1 MVPRGSSRRVR
12 YHPPGFCIQER
23 ANTRP
28 LTTTA
33 QIAMNRWRDREP
45 ARTASNLLSSIAAT
59 TGRESRRVTRA
70 APGRVSVLQLDAH
83 RMALGLAD
91 VPHLVQPRLTP
102 VGGAG
107 LPLVANPLAVWQ
119 RARFERV
126 LGQTDADALQVTM
139 RLLLGAGRDARFEHP
154 DERVVDEQ
162 FVIFRNH
169 LEHVEIVGLRR
180 RRSCPRE

>member
-1 MVPRGSSRRVR
+1 MVPRGSSTRVR

-33 QIAMNRWRDREP
+33 QIAMKRWRDREP
-45 ARTASNLLSSIAAT
+45 ARIASSLRSSITAAI
-59 TGRESRRVTRA
+59 GRENRRLTA
-70 APGRVSVLQLDAH
+70 QALGSSVLQLDAH

-91 VPHLVQPRLTP
+91 VPHLVQARLTP
-102 VGGAG
+102 VGGTG

-119 RARFERV
+119 RARLERV
-126 LGQTDADALQVTM
+126 FGQTHAHALQMTM
-139 RLLLGAGRDARFEHP
+139 RLLFGAGRDARFEHP
-154 DERVVDEQ
+154 NEGVVDDQ

-169 LEHVEIVGLRR
+169 FEHVEIVGLRPG
-180 RRSCPRE
+180 RSCPCE